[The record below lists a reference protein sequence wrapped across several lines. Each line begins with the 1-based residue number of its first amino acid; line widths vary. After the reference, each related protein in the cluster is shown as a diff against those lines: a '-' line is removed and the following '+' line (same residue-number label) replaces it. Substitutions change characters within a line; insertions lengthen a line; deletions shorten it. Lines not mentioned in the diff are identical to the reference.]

1 MTTVLSRALPPPAN
15 WQDFERL
22 CFDLYARSWRTSD
35 AALNGRSGQSQAG
48 VDVYGTD
55 RVEDRFTG
63 VQCKGKDGDYGVALT
78 RAELLAEIEKAKRFI
93 PPLEVFI
100 LATSAPDDAALQ
112 IVAREI
118 SRSHKA
124 QGLFEVRVQGWGTL
138 KQILTDHLDV
148 VRKHFPDLAPTAVED
163 QIAASTQFLSSQLTE
178 AVQVVKATFEAVVEG
193 NGRDSGAAEDPIGR
207 KIDVIAALIVDGD
220 AAAALKALT
229 RLEAELEPDV
239 SMRTRYRLRANIG
252 SALLNLGRFSEAIK
266 AFEDAYE
273 MDPEW
278 PNAIAILATARLVG
292 GDREGAYA
300 QAVAALARDAECVQ
314 AVSVLIDAAPDAMD
328 LSAVEARV
336 PQALRSQ
343 VHIAV
348 SLSVRATRLG
358 DHKAALAYAQQAY
371 ELDAEDWR
379 SLSALAETSLRPL
392 LDAPEISLSHHVLAS
407 EAPRFERAVEMLERA
422 WAIMR
427 DRADVIRGVHVA
439 SNLVAVLEVAGRLED
454 SEAVLDE
461 GLRAVPDYAP
471 LLRQHAHTSVR
482 KDDWAS
488 VRRAVDRI
496 APDDLEE
503 TDRAMAIQAD
513 LHLDAVEA
521 GLEKARALERET
533 ASLRIQELAAGVQIE
548 GAARLGETVETA
560 ERLMRAYPASITI
573 RSAAVGFLPET
584 APLRATALEELKGL
598 IDEITDPRDRFHA
611 AEALFATGDYSRA
624 ADLYATVSSPDK
636 ASLPLRRRLVA
647 LYNADRRREAR
658 KLFERLPVAVRSQPA
673 YAELGFAIYERSG
686 LLAKAKASLEIALA
700 VEPFDLELRLK
711 WINAAERSGRGG
723 EVADWLKQVPPTLE
737 GRPEQLMT
745 LAGTMDRLGVHGGV
759 LPLAY
764 RALRAGYSNPRIHTS
779 YTLGLFIIGRAGKA
793 ERTTPEVAGPDVA
806 VTLEEVAG
814 DRTLVYVLETAPDP
828 RIERQEIA
836 WDGDLAKQLT
846 GVRIGDRIEL
856 SNLGRDASYFT
867 VTGLMDKY
875 LHAHFRSL
883 NDFRSLFPSDKT
895 LGQFTFDPDAPMES
909 LRPLLDD
916 VRDRRTRGET
926 LQQHYMSGALP
937 VAVLGQLTGTSA
949 FDVWEGI
956 RASRDLIFMT
966 AVGTVEE
973 SVGGVERAA
982 AAKSA
987 VVDPVTL
994 YGLARLG
1001 IVGNVIAGFDEVGLV
1016 QGTLDLLRT
1025 HYEDCVEA
1033 ARNGGGSLQ
1042 AVGEGF
1048 ALLESTEADQKARI
1062 DEAAEILAFAE
1073 TLPIYPSEAIQP
1085 IAEAA
1090 QAIFMS
1096 LPPAYVDT
1104 VFAAQVPGRVLL
1116 CDDRAMRLLAE
1127 TAGLITAVWS
1137 QAAVAASAQ
1146 AGRLTTPQIIQA
1158 TLAFIHAKS
1167 VFTMVPAWLVG
1178 AIIDQA
1184 DWSVTNADVGTIIDH
1199 TTGAGNDPESLYN
1212 LWSVV
1217 LVYGWFNADRS
1228 TLRETAGAV
1237 IRGLSLPAGR
1247 PTPQGVVS
1255 ALCSRIGTRLETL
1268 IPVSRTALL
1277 STTRLTRLEV
1287 LRRPGREAAQVV
1299 IGEIFQFLT
1308 SVRLELERI
1317 QRSGEDSLE

>member
-1 MTTVLSRALPPPAN
+1 M
-15 WQDFERL
+15 
-22 CFDLYARSWRTSD
+22 
-35 AALNGRSGQSQAG
+35 
-48 VDVYGTD
+48 
-55 RVEDRFTG
+55 
-63 VQCKGKDGDYGVALT
+63 
-78 RAELLAEIEKAKRFI
+78 AELVRRIEKACDAKGLKPVSRKAVQARIDRLDQHMVAVRRGELLKAEDLTLRPGSYDVCAPMERWQIDHTPVDVLLVSAIDGEVLGRPYLTLIIDVASRMVAGYFI
-93 PPLEVFI
+93 SWDQPGARSVAMALLCAVQAKGPLLERLGLTGDWPICGLPVALHSDNAAEFAKSVAYRRACDNSDI
-100 LATSAPDDAALQ
+100 ERQLRDIGKPRDGAHIERLIGSMMARCHFLPGTTFSNIRHREKYDSAGNATLT
-112 IVAREI
+112 IEELEKWLVE
-118 SRSHKA
+118 
-124 QGLFEVRVQGWGTL
+124 
-138 KQILTDHLDV
+138 QILDYHE
-148 VRKHFPDLAPTAVED
+148 RRH
-163 QIAASTQFLSSQLTE
+163 
-178 AVQVVKATFEAVVEG
+178 G
-193 NGRDSGAAEDPIGR
+193 G
-207 KIDVIAALIVDGD
+207 
-220 AAAALKALT
+220 
-229 RLEAELEPDV
+229 
-239 SMRTRYRLRANIG
+239 
-252 SALLNLGRFSEAIK
+252 LGCSPR
-266 AFEDAYE
+266 
-273 MDPEW
+273 
-278 PNAIAILATARLVG
+278 
-292 GDREGAYA
+292 
-300 QAVAALARDAECVQ
+300 QAWE
-314 AVSVLIDAAPDAMD
+314 
-328 LSAVEARV
+328 
-336 PQALRSQ
+336 
-343 VHIAV
+343 
-348 SLSVRATRLG
+348 
-358 DHKAALAYAQQAY
+358 
-371 ELDAEDWR
+371 
-379 SLSALAETSLRPL
+379 
-392 LDAPEISLSHHVLAS
+392 
-407 EAPRFERAVEMLERA
+407 
-422 WAIMR
+422 
-427 DRADVIRGVHVA
+427 
-439 SNLVAVLEVAGRLED
+439 
-454 SEAVLDE
+454 
-461 GLRAVPDYAP
+461 
-471 LLRQHAHTSVR
+471 
-482 KDDWAS
+482 
-488 VRRAVDRI
+488 
-496 APDDLEE
+496 
-503 TDRAMAIQAD
+503 
-513 LHLDAVEA
+513 
-521 GLEKARALERET
+521 
-533 ASLRIQELAAGVQIE
+533 
-548 GAARLGETVETA
+548 
-560 ERLMRAYPASITI
+560 
-573 RSAAVGFLPET
+573 
-584 APLRATALEELKGL
+584 
-598 IDEITDPRDRFHA
+598 
-611 AEALFATGDYSRA
+611 
-624 ADLYATVSSPDK
+624 

>member
-1 MTTVLSRALPPPAN
+1 M
-15 WQDFERL
+15 
-22 CFDLYARSWRTSD
+22 
-35 AALNGRSGQSQAG
+35 
-48 VDVYGTD
+48 
-55 RVEDRFTG
+55 
-63 VQCKGKDGDYGVALT
+63 
-78 RAELLAEIEKAKRFI
+78 
-93 PPLEVFI
+93 
-100 LATSAPDDAALQ
+100 
-112 IVAREI
+112 
-118 SRSHKA
+118 
-124 QGLFEVRVQGWGTL
+124 
-138 KQILTDHLDV
+138 
-148 VRKHFPDLAPTAVED
+148 
-163 QIAASTQFLSSQLTE
+163 
-178 AVQVVKATFEAVVEG
+178 
-193 NGRDSGAAEDPIGR
+193 
-207 KIDVIAALIVDGD
+207 
-220 AAAALKALT
+220 
-229 RLEAELEPDV
+229 
-239 SMRTRYRLRANIG
+239 
-252 SALLNLGRFSEAIK
+252 
-266 AFEDAYE
+266 
-273 MDPEW
+273 
-278 PNAIAILATARLVG
+278 
-292 GDREGAYA
+292 
-300 QAVAALARDAECVQ
+300 
-314 AVSVLIDAAPDAMD
+314 
-328 LSAVEARV
+328 
-336 PQALRSQ
+336 
-343 VHIAV
+343 
-348 SLSVRATRLG
+348 
-358 DHKAALAYAQQAY
+358 
-371 ELDAEDWR
+371 DAEDWR

-700 VEPFDLELRLK
+700 VEPFDLELRL
-711 WINAAERSGRGG
+711 
-723 EVADWLKQVPPTLE
+723 
-737 GRPEQLMT
+737 
-745 LAGTMDRLGVHGGV
+745 
-759 LPLAY
+759 
-764 RALRAGYSNPRIHTS
+764 
-779 YTLGLFIIGRAGKA
+779 KA

-1184 DWSVTNADVGTIIDH
+1184 DWSVTKADVGTIIDH